1 MEELS
6 LDEVKVD
13 IKTRSTG
20 FLQQEIIKVEI
31 EIEKV
36 E

>member
-1 MEELS
+1 MNELS

-20 FLQQEIIKVEI
+20 FLQQEIIKVE
-31 EIEKV
+31 
-36 E
+36 